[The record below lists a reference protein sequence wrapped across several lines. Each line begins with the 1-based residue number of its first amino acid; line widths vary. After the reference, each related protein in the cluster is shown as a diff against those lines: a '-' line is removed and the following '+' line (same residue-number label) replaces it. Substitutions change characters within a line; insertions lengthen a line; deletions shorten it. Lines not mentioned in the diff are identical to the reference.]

1 MPPTYWSFNVTRLP
15 LDSLRGRSHP
25 WEPNLFRYS
34 SGSLMKEIAVTKH
47 LVFQRQSNSH
57 RARVSPYESSFNIG
71 VLSFDDKTQ
80 AWRTNFQF
88 PIRTWRRELSST
100 NLRICRSWG
109 SQSLLTKNVTTLI
122 NCISD
127 FSQNSHVSKTSTS
140 LSTALPYISLFCTLS
155 LSVAA
160 VTSALG
166 LFTPAR
172 RDLLLKFDTSV
183 HEG

>member
-1 MPPTYWSFNVTRLP
+1 VPPTYWS
-15 LDSLRGRSHP
+15 LRGQSHP
-25 WEPNLFRYS
+25 WEPNLFRYI
-34 SGSLMKEIAVTKH
+34 SGSLMREMAVTKD
-47 LVFQRQSNSH
+47 LVFQRQFNSH
-57 RARVSPYESSFNIG
+57 RPHVSPYESFNFG
-71 VLSFDDKTQ
+71 VLRFDDKTKQ

-88 PIRTWRRELSST
+88 PTRTWRRELSST
-100 NLRICRSWG
+100 SLRICRSWG
-109 SQSLLTKNVTTLI
+109 SQSLLTQDVTMLI

-127 FSQNSHVSKTSTS
+127 FSQNSHVSMTSTAP
-140 LSTALPYISLFCTLS
+140 STAFPYISLFCTLS

-172 RDLLLKFDTSV
+172 RGLLLKPDTSV